1 MCLYLYLYIHG
12 ITKTMCYHSGYHHNG
27 FDNVCIPQ
35 YIHIFIHSHIHIYI
49 YIYLYIYTY
58 EYMLY
63 IHVYIYIYI
72 HVYMYILYSSCIC
85 NHGNNMSSPSYH
97 TMDLPKLMFVVDQLW
112 LHILGV
118 EKARA
123 EPSQSTQTLPI
134 KTKIKGIK
142 IYNFSSRFLHT
153 MRVVKVHHIR

>member
-1 MCLYLYLYIHG
+1 MHTTIHTYFYPLTYTHIYLYI
-12 ITKTMCYHSGYHHNG
+12 
-27 FDNVCIPQ
+27 
-35 YIHIFIHSHIHIYI
+35 FI
-49 YIYLYIYTY
+49 YIYTY

-63 IHVYIYIYI
+63 IHVYIYI